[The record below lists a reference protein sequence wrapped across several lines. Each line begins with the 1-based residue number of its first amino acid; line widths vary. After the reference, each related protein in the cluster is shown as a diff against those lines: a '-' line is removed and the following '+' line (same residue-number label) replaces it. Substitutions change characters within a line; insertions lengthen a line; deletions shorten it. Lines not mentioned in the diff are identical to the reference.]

1 MFPEE
6 CKSFS
11 GFFVY
16 DSFAPFSFDFKEINI
31 IFYKIN
37 VLFQVEKVFIVKR
50 KKQEVIMFIQS
61 NEELNKM
68 YLNLFSKIWELQK
81 EVNQLKEK
89 INDVQKEAED
99 KWNDN

>member
-1 MFPEE
+1 MF
-6 CKSFS
+6 
-11 GFFVY
+11 V
-16 DSFAPFSFDFKEINI
+16 
-31 IFYKIN
+31 
-37 VLFQVEKVFIVKR
+37 
-50 KKQEVIMFIQS
+50 QS

-68 YLNLFSKIWELQK
+68 YLNVFSKIWELQK

>member
-1 MFPEE
+1 MF
-6 CKSFS
+6 
-11 GFFVY
+11 V
-16 DSFAPFSFDFKEINI
+16 
-31 IFYKIN
+31 
-37 VLFQVEKVFIVKR
+37 
-50 KKQEVIMFIQS
+50 QS

-99 KWNDN
+99 RYNGNK

>member
-1 MFPEE
+1 
-6 CKSFS
+6 
-11 GFFVY
+11 
-16 DSFAPFSFDFKEINI
+16 
-31 IFYKIN
+31 
-37 VLFQVEKVFIVKR
+37 
-50 KKQEVIMFIQS
+50 MFIQS
-61 NEELNKM
+61 NEELNRM

>member
-1 MFPEE
+1 M
-6 CKSFS
+6 
-11 GFFVY
+11 
-16 DSFAPFSFDFKEINI
+16 IN
-31 IFYKIN
+31 
-37 VLFQVEKVFIVKR
+37 
-50 KKQEVIMFIQS
+50 

-99 KWNDN
+99 TYNGNK